1 VRTERPIGLRALGR
15 LRRAKQ
21 QGYGRFERGFD
32 RPKTIS
38 KCARGP
44 HPVSFDNKKIYGLMS
59 AWRSAG
65 DATIMTTSRFDHK
78 WIAGVLITVVL
89 VMGAFKTGA
98 QDKPKRE
105 TIQAQAM
112 GQNTAMGKS
121 FNVTVTIDSYSTP
134 DDQKALLDAFAQG
147 GQATLSKTLSKMKS
161 KGRVAVTGTLGYDI
175 AYVRTFPAADGRK
188 IRLITDRPIRI
199 AEARNA
205 GRSADYDLSALEFNL
220 NNDKS
225 KNSGS
230 LIVGLRVK
238 ADKDSQL
245 VFESYGSGPWN
256 LVNVMER

>member
-1 VRTERPIGLRALGR
+1 
-15 LRRAKQ
+15 
-21 QGYGRFERGFD
+21 
-32 RPKTIS
+32 
-38 KCARGP
+38 
-44 HPVSFDNKKIYGLMS
+44 MS
-59 AWRSAG
+59 GCRSAG
-65 DATIMTTSRFDHK
+65 NAITMKTSRFDHK

-89 VMGAFKTGA
+89 AMGAFKTGA

-147 GQATLSKTLSKMKS
+147 GQAALSKILSKMKS

-175 AYVRTFPAADGRK
+175 AYVRTFPTADGRK

-199 AEARNA
+199 AEARDA
-205 GRSADYDLSALEFNL
+205 GRSTDYDLSALELNL

-238 ADKDSQL
+238 VDKYNQL

>member
-1 VRTERPIGLRALGR
+1 M
-15 LRRAKQ
+15 
-21 QGYGRFERGFD
+21 
-32 RPKTIS
+32 
-38 KCARGP
+38 
-44 HPVSFDNKKIYGLMS
+44 KIPSCGN
-59 AWRSAG
+59 
-65 DATIMTTSRFDHK
+65 K
-78 WIAGVLITVVL
+78 WIVGALIAITLAIAV
-89 VMGAFKTGA
+89 FKTGA

-112 GQNTAMGKS
+112 GQNRAAGKN

-147 GQATLSKTLSKMKS
+147 GQAALSKTLSKMKS

-175 AYVRTFPAADGRK
+175 AYVRTFPTADGRR

-199 AEARNA
+199 AEAREN
-205 GRSADYDLSALEFNL
+205 GRSTDYDLSALELNL

-230 LIVGLRVK
+230 LIIGLRVK
-238 ADKDSQL
+238 VDKDNQL
-245 VFESYGSGPWN
+245 VFESYGSGPWK

>member
-1 VRTERPIGLRALGR
+1 MS
-15 LRRAKQ
+15 
-21 QGYGRFERGFD
+21 RF
-32 RPKTIS
+32 
-38 KCARGP
+38 
-44 HPVSFDNKKIYGLMS
+44 
-59 AWRSAG
+59 RSAG
-65 DATIMTTSRFDHK
+65 DALIMKMSSSGNK
-78 WIAGVLITVVL
+78 WIVGVLIAITLAITV
-89 VMGAFKTGA
+89 FKTGA

-147 GQATLSKTLSKMKS
+147 GQAALSKTLSKMKS
-161 KGRVAVTGTLGYDI
+161 KGRVAVTGTLGYDV
-175 AYVRTFPAADGRK
+175 AYVRTFPTADGRK

-205 GRSADYDLSALEFNL
+205 GRSTDYDLSALELNL

-230 LIVGLRVK
+230 LIIGLRVK
-238 ADKDSQL
+238 VDNDNQL

>member
-1 VRTERPIGLRALGR
+1 VSP
-15 LRRAKQ
+15 
-21 QGYGRFERGFD
+21 FRG
-32 RPKTIS
+32 
-38 KCARGP
+38 
-44 HPVSFDNKKIYGLMS
+44 
-59 AWRSAG
+59 AG
-65 DATIMTTSRFDHK
+65 DALIMKISSSANK
-78 WIAGVLITVVL
+78 WIVGALIAITLAIAV
-89 VMGAFKTGA
+89 FKTGA

-112 GQNTAMGKS
+112 GQNRAMGKS
-121 FNVTVTIDSYSTP
+121 FNVTVTINSYSTP

-147 GQATLSKTLSKMKS
+147 GQAALSKILSKMTS
-161 KGRVAVTGTLGYDI
+161 KGRVALTGTLGYDV
-175 AYVRTFPAADGRK
+175 AYVRTFPTADGRT

-199 AEARNA
+199 AEARDG
-205 GRSADYDLSALEFNL
+205 GRSTDYDLSALELNL

-238 ADKDSQL
+238 VDKDNQL